1 MSKNA
6 TTKPPVWF
14 WIVSVLAL
22 LWNLMGVMNYLGS
35 TFMKEAMKA
44 EMTPEQVNLME
55 STPSWVTAAFA
66 IAVWFGAAGCI
77 GLLLRKKWAKSA
89 LGMSLI
95 GILVQTGYGFFMT
108 NATEVYGQTEA
119 FIIPLMVIVIGIFL
133 IFFARLSERKLWI
146 S

>member
-1 MSKNA
+1 MSKNP

-22 LWNLMGVMNYLGS
+22 LWYLMGVMNYLGS
-35 TFMKEAMKA
+35 TFMKEAIKA
-44 EMTPEQVNLME
+44 EMTPEQVTLME
-55 STPSWVTAAFA
+55 STPAWVTAAFA

-95 GILVQTGYGFFMT
+95 GVLVQTGYGFFMT
-108 NATEVYGQTEA
+108 NATEVYSQTEA
-119 FIIPLMVIVIGIFL
+119 IIIPLMVIVIAIFL

-146 S
+146 G

>member
-1 MSKNA
+1 MNKN
-6 TTKPPVWF
+6 TTSKPPVWF

-35 TFMKEAMKA
+35 AFMKEAIKA

-55 STPSWVTAAFA
+55 STPAWVTAAFA

-95 GILVQTGYGFFMT
+95 GVLVQTGYGFFMT
-108 NATEVYGQTEA
+108 NATEVYSQTEA
-119 FIIPLMVIVIGIFL
+119 IIIPLMVISIAILL

-146 S
+146 V

>member
-35 TFMKEAMKA
+35 TFMKEALKA

-55 STPSWVTAAFA
+55 STPAWVTAAFA

>member
-1 MSKNA
+1 MSKNP

-35 TFMKEAMKA
+35 TFMKEAIKA

-55 STPSWVTAAFA
+55 STPAWVTAAFA

-95 GILVQTGYGFFMT
+95 GVLVQTGYGFFMT
-108 NATEVYGQTEA
+108 NATEVYSQTEA
-119 FIIPLMVIVIGIFL
+119 VIIPMMVIVIAIFL

-146 S
+146 V

>member
-1 MSKNA
+1 MSKNP

-35 TFMKEAMKA
+35 AFMKEAIKA

-55 STPSWVTAAFA
+55 STPAWVTAAFA

-95 GILVQTGYGFFMT
+95 GVLVQTGYGFFMT
-108 NATEVYGQTEA
+108 NATEVYSQTEA
-119 FIIPLMVIVIGIFL
+119 VIIPLMVIVIAIFL

-146 S
+146 V

>member
-1 MSKNA
+1 MSKNV

-35 TFMKEAMKA
+35 TFMKEAIKA

-55 STPSWVTAAFA
+55 STPAWVTAAFA

-89 LGMSLI
+89 LGLSLI

-108 NATEVYGQTEA
+108 NATEVYSQTEA
-119 FIIPLMVIVIGIFL
+119 IIIPLMVIVIAIFL

-146 S
+146 V

>member
-1 MSKNA
+1 MSKNP

-35 TFMKEAMKA
+35 AFMKEAIKA

-55 STPSWVTAAFA
+55 STPAWVTAAFA

-95 GILVQTGYGFFMT
+95 GVLVETGYGFFMT
-108 NATEVYGQTEA
+108 NATDVYGQTEA
-119 FIIPLMVIVIGIFL
+119 IIIPLMVIAIAIFL

-146 S
+146 V

>member
-1 MSKNA
+1 MSKNP

-22 LWNLMGVMNYLGS
+22 LWNLMGVMNYLGNA
-35 TFMKEAMKA
+35 FMKEAIKA
-44 EMTPEQVNLME
+44 EMTPEQVSLME
-55 STPSWVTAAFA
+55 STPAWVTAAFA

-95 GILVQTGYGFFMT
+95 GVLAQTGYGFFMT
-108 NATEVYGQTEA
+108 NATEVYSQTEA
-119 FIIPLMVIVIGIFL
+119 VIIPLMVIVIAIFL

-146 S
+146 V

>member
-1 MSKNA
+1 
-6 TTKPPVWF
+6 
-14 WIVSVLAL
+14 
-22 LWNLMGVMNYLGS
+22 
-35 TFMKEAMKA
+35 MKEAIKA

-55 STPSWVTAAFA
+55 STPAWVTAAFA

-95 GILVQTGYGFFMT
+95 GVLVQTGYGFFMT
-108 NATEVYGQTEA
+108 NATEVYGQTQA
-119 FIIPLMVIVIGIFL
+119 VIIPMMVIGIGILL

-146 S
+146 A

>member
-1 MSKNA
+1 MSKHP
-6 TTKPPVWF
+6 TSKPPLWF

-22 LWNLMGVMNYLGS
+22 LWNLMGVMNYLGRA
-35 TFMKEAMKA
+35 FMKEAIKA
-44 EMTPEQVNLME
+44 EMTPEQVSLME
-55 STPSWVTAAFA
+55 STPAWVTAAFA

-95 GILVQTGYGFFMT
+95 GVLVQTGYGFFMT
-108 NATEVYGQTEA
+108 NASEVYSQTEA
-119 FIIPLMVIVIGIFL
+119 VIIPAMVIIIGVFL
-133 IFFARLSERKLWI
+133 VFFARLAERRTWI

>member
-1 MSKNA
+1 MSKHP
-6 TTKPPVWF
+6 TSKPPVWF

-22 LWNLMGVMNYLGS
+22 LWNLMGVMNYLG
-35 TFMKEAMKA
+35 TAFMKEAIMA
-44 EMTPEQVNLME
+44 EMTAEQVSLME
-55 STPSWVTAAFA
+55 NTPAWVTAAFA

-95 GILVQTGYGFFMT
+95 GVLVQTGYGFFMT
-108 NATEVYGQTEA
+108 NASEVYGQTEA
-119 FIIPLMVIVIGIFL
+119 VIIPAMVIIIGLFL
-133 IFFARLSERKLWI
+133 VFFARLAERRTWI

>member
-1 MSKNA
+1 MSKNP

-35 TFMKEAMKA
+35 AFMKEAIKA

-55 STPSWVTAAFA
+55 STPAWVTAAFA

-95 GILVQTGYGFFMT
+95 GVLVQTGYGFFMT
-108 NATEVYGQTEA
+108 NATEVYSQTEA
-119 FIIPLMVIVIGIFL
+119 IIIPLMVISIAILL

-146 S
+146 V

>member
-1 MSKNA
+1 MNKNS
-6 TTKPPVWF
+6 TTKPPAWF

-35 TFMKEAMKA
+35 TFMKEAIKA
-44 EMTPEQVNLME
+44 EMTTEQVNLME
-55 STPSWVTAAFA
+55 STPAWVTAAFA

-95 GILVQTGYGFFMT
+95 GVLVQTGYGFFMT

-119 FIIPLMVIVIGIFL
+119 VIIPMMVIGIGIFL
-133 IFFARLSERKLWI
+133 VFFARLSERKLWI
-146 S
+146 A

>member
-1 MSKNA
+1 MSKNP

-35 TFMKEAMKA
+35 AFMKEAIKA

-55 STPSWVTAAFA
+55 STPAWVTAAFA

-95 GILVQTGYGFFMT
+95 GVLAQTGYGFFMT
-108 NATEVYGQTEA
+108 NATDVYGQTEA
-119 FIIPLMVIVIGIFL
+119 IIIPLMVIVIAIFL

-146 S
+146 I

>member
-1 MSKNA
+1 MSKNP

-35 TFMKEAMKA
+35 AFMKEAIKA
-44 EMTPEQVNLME
+44 EMTPDQVTLME
-55 STPSWVTAAFA
+55 STPAWVTAAFA

-89 LGMSLI
+89 LGLSLI
-95 GILVQTGYGFFMT
+95 GVLVQTGYGFFMT
-108 NATEVYGQTEA
+108 NATEVYSQTEA
-119 FIIPLMVIVIGIFL
+119 IIIPLMVIGIGILL

-146 S
+146 V

>member
-119 FIIPLMVIVIGIFL
+119 FIIPLMVIFIGILL

-146 S
+146 L

>member
-1 MSKNA
+1 MSKHP
-6 TTKPPVWF
+6 TSKPPVWF

-22 LWNLMGVMNYLGS
+22 LWNLMGVMNYLG
-35 TFMKEAMKA
+35 TAFMKEAIMA
-44 EMTPEQVNLME
+44 EMTAEQVSLME
-55 STPSWVTAAFA
+55 STPAWVTAAFA

-95 GILVQTGYGFFMT
+95 GVLVQTGYGFFMT
-108 NATEVYGQTEA
+108 NASEVYGQTEA
-119 FIIPLMVIVIGIFL
+119 VIIPAMVIIIGVFL
-133 IFFARLSERKLWI
+133 VFFARLAERRTWI

>member
-1 MSKNA
+1 MSKHP
-6 TTKPPVWF
+6 TSKPPVWF

-22 LWNLMGVMNYLGS
+22 LWNLMGVMNYLGRA
-35 TFMKEAMKA
+35 FMKEAIMA
-44 EMTPEQVNLME
+44 EMTAEQVSLME
-55 STPSWVTAAFA
+55 STPAWVTAAFA

-95 GILVQTGYGFFMT
+95 GVLVQTGYGFFMT
-108 NATEVYGQTEA
+108 NASEVYGQTEA
-119 FIIPLMVIVIGIFL
+119 VIIPAMVIIIGLFL
-133 IFFARLSERKLWI
+133 VFFARLAERRTWI

>member
-1 MSKNA
+1 MSKHP
-6 TTKPPVWF
+6 TSKPPVWF

-22 LWNLMGVMNYLGS
+22 LWNLMGVMNYLG
-35 TFMKEAMKA
+35 TAFMKEAIMA
-44 EMTPEQVNLME
+44 EMTAEQVSLME
-55 STPSWVTAAFA
+55 NTPAWVTAAFA

-95 GILVQTGYGFFMT
+95 GVLVQTGYGFFMT
-108 NATEVYGQTEA
+108 NASEVYGQTEA
-119 FIIPLMVIVIGIFL
+119 VIIPAMVIIIGVFL
-133 IFFARLSERKLWI
+133 VFFARLAERRTWI

>member
-35 TFMKEAMKA
+35 TFMKEALKA

-55 STPSWVTAAFA
+55 STPAWVTAAFA

-119 FIIPLMVIVIGIFL
+119 FIIPLMVIFIGILL

-146 S
+146 L

>member
-1 MSKNA
+1 MSKNP

-35 TFMKEAMKA
+35 TFMKEAIKA

-55 STPSWVTAAFA
+55 STPAWVTAAFA

-95 GILVQTGYGFFMT
+95 GVLVQTGYGFFMT
-108 NATEVYGQTEA
+108 NATEVYSQTEA
-119 FIIPLMVIVIGIFL
+119 VIIPLMVIVIAIFL

-146 S
+146 V

>member
-55 STPSWVTAAFA
+55 STPAWVTAAFA

-119 FIIPLMVIVIGIFL
+119 FIIPMMVIVIGIFL

-146 S
+146 I

>member
-1 MSKNA
+1 MSKNP

-35 TFMKEAMKA
+35 AFMKEAIKA

-55 STPSWVTAAFA
+55 STPAWVTAAFA

-95 GILVQTGYGFFMT
+95 GVLVQTGYGFFMT
-108 NATEVYGQTEA
+108 NATEVYSQTEA
-119 FIIPLMVIVIGIFL
+119 IIIPLMVIVIAIFL

-146 S
+146 V